1 MYNPYQ
7 PFINLMNANLSLF
20 NRFVNSTEISRLVQE
35 SVNRAMAIPQES
47 VAKAAQTHAFEEL
60 TRGLA
65 DNVTRFTQ
73 EHVNGLSQSMAQTQN
88 VLSRQAERGTR
99 RLERLTESAQQA
111 TNQVADAAT
120 GQAEEATDGA
130 QDAALRLANGGHER
144 ARNSRQAK
152 Q

>member
-20 NRFVNSTEISRLVQE
+20 SGFANSSEITRLVRD
-35 SVNRAMAIPQES
+35 SVNRTMNIS
-47 VAKAAQTHAFEEL
+47 RDSLTKVAQTQAFDEL

-73 EHVNGLSQSMAQTQN
+73 EHVNGISQSMAQTQH

-99 RLERLTESAQQA
+99 QLERLTGRADEVAGQLVDA
-111 TNQVADAAT
+111 TT
-120 GQAEEATDGA
+120 GEVEEAIDITEES
-130 QDAALRLANGGHER
+130 RPRRANGTRGRGQGSRR
-144 ARNSRQAK
+144 AKR
-152 Q
+152 